1 MNRFD
6 RSDIVIHNIDP
17 IQYHQNSI
25 HPIEL
30 TGVKFLISMGLDPE
44 LLQSEKIIR
53 LWKPIF
59 SHIVYD
65 NVAFSMATLKLVS
78 YGHEHL
84 INALI
89 TKLNTY

>member
-17 IQYHQNSI
+17 LQYHQNSI

-44 LLQSEKIIR
+44 LLRSKKNNEIMEVNILAFIATALFILVPTAFLLIIYV
-53 LWKPIF
+53 K
-59 SHIVYD
+59 
-65 NVAFSMATLKLVS
+65 TVS
-78 YGHEHL
+78 Q
-84 INALI
+84 ND
-89 TKLNTY
+89 